1 MALNLTIV
9 GYGHTRCGPEWG
21 FATQGENFH
30 RVYFVLGGDCRCT
43 IHGETYFLQPETLYI
58 PMDMQQW
65 LRSVMDAPVRKALP
79 VLSFPSI
86 QLTGITVRDL
96 IASSEAQAEGMAAI
110 ARRCDAAASVSMM
123 DLSVEAECFGSTIL
137 VSDDEVPTVTG
148 AVVSS
153 MEDVERLPTPQVGD
167 GRTGIYVEA
176 IAKAKKRITD
186 RPVFAGV
193 IGPYSLAGRLM
204 DVSQIMLNSIVE
216 PEMVHATLRKA
227 NDFLKDYIRAYK
239 NVGADGVVIAEPAAG
254 LLPPDMSL
262 EFSANYIKEIVDE
275 LQDENFI
282 IIYHNCGNAV
292 GFMVPEILT
301 TGCAAYHFG
310 NAVDMAEMLEKMPP
324 DVLTM
329 GNVDPVSVLRNGTP
343 EVVRAETLRILE
355 KCCGHKNFL
364 ISSGCDIPPAA
375 PWENLDAF
383 FAAVAEF
390 YRR

>member
-1 MALNLTIV
+1 MNMQHWLQEIMAAD
-9 GYGHTRCGPEWG
+9 R
-21 FATQGENFH
+21 
-30 RVYFVLGGDCRCT
+30 
-43 IHGETYFLQPETLYI
+43 
-58 PMDMQQW
+58 
-65 LRSVMDAPVRKALP
+65 RKAMP

-96 IASSEAQAEGMAAI
+96 IASSDAQAEGMAAI
-110 ARRCDAAASVSMM
+110 ARRCDSAASVSMM

-137 VSDDEVPTVTG
+137 FSDDEVPTVTG

-176 IAKAKKRITD
+176 IAKAKKLITD

-216 PEMVHATLRKA
+216 P
-227 NDFLKDYIRAYK
+227 
-239 NVGADGVVIAEPAAG
+239 
-254 LLPPDMSL
+254 
-262 EFSANYIKEIVDE
+262 
-275 LQDENFI
+275 
-282 IIYHNCGNAV
+282 
-292 GFMVPEILT
+292 
-301 TGCAAYHFG
+301 
-310 NAVDMAEMLEKMPP
+310 
-324 DVLTM
+324 
-329 GNVDPVSVLRNGTP
+329 VSVLRNGTP
-343 EVVRAETLRILE
+343 ETVRAETLRIME
-355 KCCGHKNFL
+355 RCCGHKNFL